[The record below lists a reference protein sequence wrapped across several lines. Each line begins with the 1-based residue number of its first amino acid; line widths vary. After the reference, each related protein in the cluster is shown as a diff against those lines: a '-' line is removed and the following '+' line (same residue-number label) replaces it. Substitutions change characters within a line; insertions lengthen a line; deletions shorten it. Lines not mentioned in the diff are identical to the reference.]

1 MRGLK
6 TGQGVLLLAVA
17 AAAATTD
24 AEGSQRLRQN
34 VQGSE
39 IGRARRGCSPLAPLL
54 ARPSLRCMLP
64 AGVMVDGRQSR
75 RNPRRSVGQGLA
87 PQVFPADGSPTLP
100 ARPLAPV
107 NVTTPPPGSASKSAH
122 HRTART
128 PSAGHRPISIPTCLP
143 QNLMHATKHGIAI
156 GASWRR
162 RSNCLLMLESVEWL
176 VLWSLARH
184 EFTTNS

>member
-1 MRGLK
+1 M
-6 TGQGVLLLAVA
+6 
-17 AAAATTD
+17 
-24 AEGSQRLRQN
+24 
-34 VQGSE
+34 
-39 IGRARRGCSPLAPLL
+39 
-54 ARPSLRCMLP
+54 
-64 AGVMVDGRQSR
+64 
-75 RNPRRSVGQGLA
+75 GQGLA

-156 GASWRR
+156 DRR
-162 RSNCLLMLESVEWL
+162 K
-176 VLWSLARH
+176 LATQIKL
-184 EFTTNS
+184 FADAGIC